1 MNSSIN
7 YWEKIL
13 KNPSPKYKELFI
25 KENDFL
31 VKNISKN
38 AKVLEIGCG
47 NGRNIESILPITKNI
62 TGIDID
68 PEAIKITK
76 ERFKNISEIEIKE
89 NSVFNLSFY
98 NKSFDVVFAFI
109 TLVNWG
115 DNKIKA
121 LKEMKRVLKDDG
133 KIIISVYSEDATKNR
148 ILQYTNIGLDIKEI
162 KGNKIIFDV
171 KHAGISEQFFV
182 SDLEKMAEKVGM
194 KITQVEK
201 VEGLAYIFELK
212 NKM

>member
-25 KENDFL
+25 RENEFL

-38 AKVLEIGCG
+38 AKVLEVGCG
-47 NGRNIESILPITKNI
+47 NGRNIESIISITKNI
-62 TGIDID
+62 VGIDID

-76 ERFKNISEIEIKE
+76 ERFKNIPDIKIEE
-89 NSVFNLSFY
+89 NNVFNLSFA
-98 NKSFDVVFAFI
+98 NKIFDVVFTFI

-115 DNKIKA
+115 ENKIKA

-133 KIIISVYSEDATKNR
+133 KMIISVYSEDATENR
-148 ILQYTNIGLDIKEI
+148 ILQYTEIGLGIK
-162 KGNKIIFDV
+162 K
-171 KHAGISEQFFV
+171 
-182 SDLEKMAEKVGM
+182 
-194 KITQVEK
+194 
-201 VEGLAYIFELK
+201 
-212 NKM
+212 